1 MIADRTLASAPRPRA
16 RHRALAAV
24 ALLGALASG
33 AACRDRDRARGDQAP
48 RAAAV
53 AVASRPADAV
63 ADPWPELA
71 GLPRARPV
79 RSIELPVRRDV
90 PRFEV
95 HGPLISA
102 GVAILASSQFGFL
115 GVDWQRGEVL
125 WSKPAGRHVAPPLV
139 LPGGDLA
146 LLGDCA
152 TPPPTE
158 LPVLAC
164 LRVVTSGGADRS
176 YGAVHGAA
184 ELAADLAGGGP
195 MRTWLIDD
203 ERVAWQRGEHV
214 VTVTLAS
221 GVATRG
227 APPPPPL
234 RVRYRDRALEI
245 LLEDDGLR
253 ARSLERGRPA
263 WRAPGRFAALLGV
276 VPGLPYETPMLRV
289 VRSSTARSGGPP
301 SAFAYFDVLDIDALT
316 AAGGQAATPAPGLQ
330 LLGTTALPG
339 GTAALAIR
347 LDTSLR
353 RDYVVAYTS
362 SARLAW
368 TYPLPVQLRT
378 DPVGVGIADDA
389 VLVFHDGDTLTVLP
403 PIE

>member
-1 MIADRTLASAPRPRA
+1 
-16 RHRALAAV
+16 
-24 ALLGALASG
+24 
-33 AACRDRDRARGDQAP
+33 
-48 RAAAV
+48 
-53 AVASRPADAV
+53 
-63 ADPWPELA
+63 
-71 GLPRARPV
+71 
-79 RSIELPVRRDV
+79 
-90 PRFEV
+90 
-95 HGPLISA
+95 
-102 GVAILASSQFGFL
+102 
-115 GVDWQRGEVL
+115 
-125 WSKPAGRHVAPPLV
+125 
-139 LPGGDLA
+139 
-146 LLGDCA
+146 
-152 TPPPTE
+152 
-158 LPVLAC
+158 
-164 LRVVTSGGADRS
+164 VVTSGGADRS
-176 YGAVHGAA
+176 YGAVHGSA

-203 ERVAWQRGEHV
+203 ERMAWQRGEHV

-221 GVATRG
+221 GEATRG
-227 APPPPPL
+227 APPSPPL

-245 LLEDDGLR
+245 LLEDDGLS

-289 VRSSTARSGGPP
+289 VRSSTARGGPP
-301 SAFAYFDVLDIDALT
+301 APWAYFDVLDIDALT

-330 LLGTTALPG
+330 LLGTAALPG

-378 DPVGVGIADDA
+378 DPGGVGIADDA
-389 VLVFHDGDTLTVLP
+389 VLVFHDGDTVTVLP